1 MKSMYLT
8 LLVVALFGAG
18 CWSPIGGGTAQP
30 SDAIHANGEVVPPEA
45 PPANAPTPVQKPA
58 AKPAEGTKVQ
68 LQPSAGTTKVPPGS
82 HTYTVTIT
90 DTGFSPATMAVN
102 VGDKVTWVNK
112 STKPQTSASA
122 GNTLWDSGNIPIGSS
137 YTRTFNAPGSY
148 NYVSGSTQ
156 LKGTVVVH

>member
-1 MKSMYLT
+1 MKSIS
-8 LLVVALFGAG
+8 VALLAVALLGAG
-18 CWSPIGGGTAQP
+18 CWSPMGGGTAQP
-30 SDAIHANGEVVPPEA
+30 SDAIRANGEVVPPEA
-45 PPANAPTPVQKPA
+45 PAPTAPAPKPA
-58 AKPAEGTKVQ
+58 EKPAEGTKVQ

-82 HTYTVTIT
+82 HIYTVTIT